1 VNGGLPPIAIE
12 KGVSY
17 FLPHRASS
25 ALLIKLLSNDLSFLY
40 TCQQY
45 LPMLIVNLQ
54 RKVLDR

>member
-1 VNGGLPPIAIE
+1 MNGGLPPIAIE

-17 FLPHRASS
+17 SLPHRASS